1 METKMK
7 FSEMKYERPDIQ
19 ALVALC
25 EEVTAKIEAAESAD
39 EQIKAYEGA
48 EAQFSHAG
56 TMSSIAYVR
65 HTINTKDEFYAAEK
79 TFFDENG
86 PLLAAGAQKLSLALL
101 GSKFRPELE
110 KHFGELVFKN
120 LEISVRAFT
129 PENVP
134 LMQEENKLTSQY
146 QQLYASATVEWD
158 GEIIPLPMLGKHKLS
173 PDREIRKKAYTKEGE
188 FFDSHRAEFDEIY
201 DKLVKVRNQQ
211 ARNLGH
217 KNFIQLGYDNLG
229 RNCYGYDDLVKF
241 RGQIH
246 ADLVPLAT
254 AIKER
259 QKERIGVDHIE
270 LYDDNFVF
278 PEGNAAPTGTAD
290 EILAAG
296 REMYRQMSPETAE
309 FIDFMYDNELLDVL
323 SKDGKAPGGYCTQ
336 FDEYKAPFIFSNFN
350 GTSGDVDVLTHEAG
364 HAFAAFRAF
373 KNNVPRMLA
382 NPTIE
387 ACEVHSM
394 SMEFLTQ
401 EHHEKFFG
409 DQTPQYEY
417 EHSASALTFIPYGC
431 MVDEFQHLMYE
442 NEDLTPE
449 ERNKVWLSL
458 EEKYRPYLSLGD
470 LPFYGRGAG
479 WQRQL
484 HIYIHPLYYIDY
496 CMAQTV
502 ALTFWVK
509 ALQNKEEAWKAYLG
523 FVDLAGTKTFEDLV
537 HSVGMKL
544 PYDDGAIGEI
554 AQKAYVWLKDNE
566 V

>member
-1 METKMK
+1 MK

-25 EEVTAKIEAAESAD
+25 DEVTAKIEAADCAKD
-39 EQIKAYEGA
+39 QIKAYEDA
-48 EAQFSHAG
+48 EKQFIHAM

-79 TFFDENG
+79 AFFNENG
-86 PLLAAGAQKLSLALL
+86 PLLGAGSQKMSLALL
-101 GSKFRPELE
+101 NSKFRPELE
-110 KHFGELVFKN
+110 EHFGSLVFKN
-120 LEISVRAFT
+120 LEISVRTFT
-129 PENVP
+129 PENIP
-134 LMQEENKLTSQY
+134 LMQEENKLTSDY
-146 QQLYASATVEWD
+146 QQLYASAAVEWE
-158 GEIIPLPMLGKHKLS
+158 GETLPLPMLGKYKLS
-173 PDREIRKKAYTKEGE
+173 PDREIRKRAYEKEGE

-201 DKLVKVRNQQ
+201 DKLVKIRNQQ

-217 KNFIQLGYDNLG
+217 KNYIQLGYDNLG

-241 RGQIH
+241 RKQIH
-246 ADLVPLAT
+246 EDMVPLT
-254 AIKER
+254 EQIKAKQR
-259 QKERIGVDHIE
+259 ERIGVEQIE

-278 PEGNAAPTGTAD
+278 PEGNATPTGTAD

-296 REMYRQMSPETAE
+296 REMYRAMSPETAE

-336 FDEYKAPFIFSNFN
+336 FAEYGAPFIFSNFN

-373 KNNVPRMLA
+373 KNDIPNMLKD
-382 NPTIE
+382 PTIE

-401 EHHEKFFG
+401 DHHEKFFG
-409 DQTPQYEY
+409 DKTPQYEY
-417 EHSASALTFIPYGC
+417 EHCASALTFIPYGC

-442 NEDLTPE
+442 NEELTPE
-449 ERNKVWLSL
+449 ERNQVWLGL
-458 EEKYRPYLSLGD
+458 EKKYRPYLSLGD

-509 ALQNKEEAWKAYLG
+509 FLEDKDAAWKSYLG
-523 FVDLAGTKTFEDLV
+523 FVDLAGTKTFEQLV

-544 PYDDGAIGEI
+544 PYDNGAIKEI
-554 AQKAYVWLKDNE
+554 AEKAFVWLKENE
-566 V
+566 I

>member
-1 METKMK
+1 MK